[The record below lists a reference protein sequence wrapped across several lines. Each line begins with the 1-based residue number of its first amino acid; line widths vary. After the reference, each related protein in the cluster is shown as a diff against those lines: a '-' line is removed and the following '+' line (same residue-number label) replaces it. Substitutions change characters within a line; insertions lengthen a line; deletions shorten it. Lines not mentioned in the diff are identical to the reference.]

1 MSDTLEM
8 AVFFH
13 ETYERL
19 APSFGYETREGTK
32 QFDPSSN
39 NGRLMQ
45 TVCAAWLKHNDAR
58 IRELEAQLAAHEK
71 VYAEMRALLVR
82 YRTET
87 PLGHQPHMIAH
98 VVDELLDA
106 KQPDGR
112 SA

>member
-1 MSDTLEM
+1 MSDTDPRYEEAAQADYLS
-8 AVFFH
+8 ALIDQ
-13 ETYERL
+13 ERL
-19 APSFGYETREGTK
+19 EHATEVE
-32 QFDPSSN
+32 
-39 NGRLMQ
+39 RLR
-45 TVCAAWLKHNDAR
+45 LEND
-58 IRELEAQLAAHEK
+58 ELRAQIAAHEK
-71 VYAEMRALLVR
+71 VCAEMRALLVR